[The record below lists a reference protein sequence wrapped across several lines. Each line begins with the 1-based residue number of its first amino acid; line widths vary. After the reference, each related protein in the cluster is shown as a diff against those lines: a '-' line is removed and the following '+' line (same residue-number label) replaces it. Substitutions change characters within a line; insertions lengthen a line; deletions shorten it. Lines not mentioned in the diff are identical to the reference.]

1 MVDLFRIAGKD
12 NLASPADAGKDGLD
26 DVGAEIL
33 TLGPNDKLPGHA
45 SSPDV
50 NQRFQ
55 LDRAAAQKIVNG
67 GIGPDMLVTEKFQVV
82 INRLHPRPDLFFLIP
97 RQVPQVI

>member
-33 TLGPNDKLPGHA
+33 TLVTNDKLPGNA

-50 NQRFQ
+50 SQRFQ
-55 LDRAAAQKIVNG
+55 LDLAAAQKIVNG

-82 INRLHPRPDLFFLIP
+82 INRLHPIKQFFFLCP
-97 RQVPQVI
+97 R